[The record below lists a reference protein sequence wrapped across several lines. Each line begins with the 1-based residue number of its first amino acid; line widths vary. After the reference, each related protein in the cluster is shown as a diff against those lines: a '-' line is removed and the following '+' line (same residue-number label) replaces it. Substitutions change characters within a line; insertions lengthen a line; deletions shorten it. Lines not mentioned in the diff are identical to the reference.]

1 MLVWF
6 SPKLTEPGDNCPVYR
21 LILIKVGPY
30 LSEGANKTT
39 LEIGNQSFVQ
49 NCIVLLIIRSVTSGR
64 TLNVA
69 LGRLFVLALIV
80 MPIEKTNGS
89 YTSSVDFSFGGT
101 TPNILNSLSI
111 IFLTTCSC
119 FGFTIKLS

>member
-30 LSEGANKTT
+30 LSEGIDKTA

-49 NCIVLLIIRSVTSGR
+49 NCIVLLIIRSGTKGYAAN
-64 TLNVA
+64 LA
-69 LGRLFVLALIV
+69 LGRFYYQ
-80 MPIEKTNGS
+80 PSSYSIE
-89 YTSSVDFSFGGT
+89 Y
-101 TPNILNSLSI
+101 
-111 IFLTTCSC
+111 
-119 FGFTIKLS
+119 